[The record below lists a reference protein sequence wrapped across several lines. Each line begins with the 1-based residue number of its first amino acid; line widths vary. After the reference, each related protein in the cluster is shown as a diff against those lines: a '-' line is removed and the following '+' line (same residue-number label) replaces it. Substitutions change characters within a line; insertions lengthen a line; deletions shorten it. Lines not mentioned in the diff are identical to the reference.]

1 MSNIHT
7 HMGTHHSASEL
18 RISDRSNITNRFPL
32 TSGNSNCYFC
42 MSTATNSFSAWHSH
56 DISNSFPLDEHGL
69 TGYNC
74 LMNLLTH
81 LNPPQKDAVLH
92 GEGPLLILAGAGS
105 GKTRVITNRIAYLV
119 RERGVR
125 PWNILAVTFTNKAAR
140 EMAERVARL
149 LGGGDAPLISTF
161 HAACG
166 RILRRDIHHL
176 GFQSSF
182 AIYDDRDSDRLLKD
196 VIAEMDLDEKRFAVK
211 AVSARIDDFKNRGLF
226 PEDIGFIP
234 PGDVYNQK
242 VVEIY
247 AAYQERLKKC
257 NALDFGDMMT
267 QTVRLL
273 TRFPEVCRAYQER
286 FQWLLVDEYQD
297 TNPVQYNLIRLL
309 AGDRKNL
316 CVVGDDD
323 QSIYSWRGAD
333 IRNILEFEKDF
344 PGVKIIRL
352 EQNYR
357 STATILTAAGEVVK
371 QNFGRKGKI
380 LWTENQSGEKIH
392 YERAESDR
400 EESRFVV
407 REIGR
412 LRNIGVPLEEMAVFY
427 RTNAQ
432 SRLIEEALVGNA
444 LPYHIVGGVRFYS
457 RMEVKDILAYLRVL
471 DNPADEVSL
480 KRIINVPA
488 RGIGTSTVDKI
499 SAVAHRQGNSFYDAL
514 QDAARDGLLSGSPR
528 GKVAAFVAMLEVF
541 RENAAGSSLAEL
553 TRSVMQGSGYLERL
567 KNSRDEDDSER
578 LENLEQ
584 LLAAIEEFSEKNPE
598 AGLSEFLEQVS
609 LVSDLEQGEA
619 GQPSVTLM
627 TLHAA
632 KGLEFIAVFMI
643 GMEEKLFPHA
653 RSLDDLDGMEEERRL
668 CYVGM
673 TRARERLYLLNARR
687 RYLFGQEQCNPPS
700 RFLKDIPEEL
710 MAEGGGTDY
719 RRGETMHRPYV
730 HTQQERAVHQTAP
743 QAAAHNLSAIADT
756 FIDEI
761 ESVPEPSDENC
772 GVYPGMKVRHGKF
785 GVGTVRKVE
794 GEDEGQKVI
803 VWFNSVGPKKLMLRF
818 AGLERA

>member
-1 MSNIHT
+1 MAAYHT
-7 HMGTHHSASEL
+7 REEL
-18 RISDRSNITNRFPL
+18 HTTPLFSDQNLAAARAIL
-32 TSGNSNCYFC
+32 VL
-42 MSTATNSFSAWHSH
+42 
-56 DISNSFPLDEHGL
+56 SFPLDAGGM
-69 TGYNC
+69 TGYNKSMD
-74 LMNLLTH
+74 LIKH
-81 LNPPQKDAVLH
+81 LNPPQKEAVLH

-105 GKTRVITNRIAYLV
+105 GKTRVITNRVAYLI
-119 RERGVR
+119 RERNVR
-125 PWNILAVTFTNKAAR
+125 PWNIMAVTFTNKAAK
-140 EMAERVARL
+140 EMAERVGRL
-149 LGGGDAPLISTF
+149 LGGGDLPLISTF

-182 AIYDDRDSDRLLKD
+182 AIYDDRDSLRLLKD
-196 VIAEMDLDEKRFAVK
+196 VISDLDLDEKRFDAK
-211 AVSARIDDFKNRGLF
+211 AVSGRIDDFKNRGLF
-226 PEDIGFIP
+226 PEDIGSIP

-242 VVEIY
+242 IVEIY

-273 TRFPEVCRAYQER
+273 SRFPEVCSHYRER

-309 AGDRKNL
+309 AGERKNL

-357 STATILTAAGEVVK
+357 STSTILAAAGAVVK
-371 QNFGRKGKI
+371 QNFGRKGKT
-380 LWTENQSGEKIH
+380 LWTENPAGEKIR
-392 YERAESDR
+392 YERVESDR
-400 EESRFVV
+400 EESRFVC
-407 REIGR
+407 REIVR
-412 LRNIGVPLEEMAVFY
+412 LKNSDVPLEEMAVFY

-432 SRLIEEALVGNA
+432 SRLIEEALVGSA
-444 LPYHIVGGVRFYS
+444 VPYHIVGGVRFYS

-480 KRIINVPA
+480 KRIINVPP
-488 RGIGTSTVDKI
+488 RGIGNTTVDKI
-499 SAVAHRQGNSFYDAL
+499 SALAAQAEGTFFDAL
-514 QDAARDGLLSGSPR
+514 QDAAADGLLSTGPR
-528 GKVAAFVAMLEVF
+528 GKVGAFVAMLEGF
-541 RENAAGSSLAEL
+541 RENAADSSLAGL
-553 TRSVMQGSGYLERL
+553 ARSVMQGSGYLDRL
-567 KNSRDEDDSER
+567 KSSRDEDDAER

-584 LLAAIEEFSEKNPE
+584 LLAAIEEFSEKNPG
-598 AGLSEFLEQVS
+598 AGLCEFLGQVS
-609 LVSDLEQGEA
+609 LVSDLEQGEV

-632 KGLEFIAVFMI
+632 KGLEFKAVFMI
-643 GMEEKLFPHA
+643 GMEERLFPHA

-700 RFLKDIPEEL
+700 RFLKDIPGEL
-710 MAEGGGTDY
+710 LEDGGGNSGDTNNAPFATPY
-719 RRGETMHRPYV
+719 PSAAERGYFSGASRMRSDP
-730 HTQQERAVHQTAP
+730 AP
-743 QAAAHNLSAIADT
+743 LTRSESSAPSHNLSAIADA
-756 FIDEI
+756 FNDDI
-761 ESVPEPSDENC
+761 EVIPEPAEEQD
-772 GVYPGMKVRHGKF
+772 GVFIGMKVRHGKF
-785 GVGTVRKVE
+785 GVGTIRKME
-794 GEDEGQKVI
+794 GDGDGQKVV

>member
-1 MSNIHT
+1 
-7 HMGTHHSASEL
+7 
-18 RISDRSNITNRFPL
+18 
-32 TSGNSNCYFC
+32 
-42 MSTATNSFSAWHSH
+42 
-56 DISNSFPLDEHGL
+56 
-69 TGYNC
+69 
-74 LMNLLTH
+74 MNLLSH
-81 LNPPQKDAVLH
+81 LNPPQKEAVLH

-105 GKTRVITNRIAYLV
+105 GKTRVITNRIAYLI

-125 PWNILAVTFTNKAAR
+125 PWNIMAVTFTNKAAR
-140 EMAERVARL
+140 EMAERVDRL
-149 LGGGDAPLISTF
+149 LGGGDLPLISTF

-166 RILRRDIHHL
+166 RILRRDIHNL
-176 GFQSSF
+176 GFLSSF
-182 AIYDDRDSDRLLKD
+182 AIYDDRDSERLLKD
-196 VIAEMDLDEKRFAVK
+196 VIAEMNLDEKRFAVK
-211 AVSARIDDFKNRGLF
+211 AVSGRIDDFKNRGLF
-226 PEDIGFIP
+226 PEEIGP
-234 PGDVYNQK
+234 VSPGDVYNKK

-247 AAYQERLKKC
+247 AVYQERLKKC
-257 NALDFGDMMT
+257 NALDFGDMMI

-273 TRFPEVCRAYQER
+273 TKFPEVCNHYRER

-297 TNPVQYNLIRLL
+297 TNPVQYQLIRLL
-309 AGDRKNL
+309 AGERKNL

-333 IRNILEFEKDF
+333 IRNILEFEKDY
-344 PGVKIIRL
+344 PKVKIIRL

-357 STATILTAAGEVVK
+357 STATILAAAGEVVK
-371 QNFGRKGKI
+371 QNFGRKGKK
-380 LWTENQSGEKIH
+380 LWTENPPGELIR
-392 YERAESDR
+392 YERVESDR
-400 EESRFVV
+400 EEARFVS
-407 REIGR
+407 REIIR
-412 LRNIGVPLEEMAVFY
+412 LRNSGVPLEEMAVFY

-488 RGIGTSTVDKI
+488 RGIGNTTVDKI
-499 SAVAHRQGNSFYDAL
+499 SLRAYQQGGSFFDAML
-514 QDAARDGLLSGSPR
+514 DAGRDGLLAAGAR
-528 GKVAAFVAMLEVF
+528 GKVASFVGLLKRFSEISTD
-541 RENAAGSSLAEL
+541 SSLADL
-553 TRSVMQGSGYLERL
+553 ARLVMQESGYLDRL
-567 KNSRDEDDSER
+567 KNSRDDDDAER

-584 LLAAIEEFSEKNPE
+584 LLAAIEEFSERNPE

-609 LVSDLEQGEA
+609 LVSDLEQGET
-619 GQPSVTLM
+619 GKPSVTLM

-632 KGLEFIAVFMI
+632 KGLEFKAVFMI
-643 GMEEKLFPHA
+643 GMEERLFPHA

-710 MAEGGGTDY
+710 MGEGPMPRGTGDQY
-719 RRGETMHRPYV
+719 ERQPVKQVSGSSSPHRQYPDETLSHNL
-730 HTQQERAVHQTAP
+730 
-743 QAAAHNLSAIADT
+743 AAAAVFS
-756 FIDEI
+756 DEI
-761 ESVPEPSDENC
+761 ELVPEPEEDHN
-772 GVYPGMKVRHGKF
+772 GVYTGMKVRHGKF
-785 GVGTVRKVE
+785 GIGTIRKIE

-818 AGLERA
+818 AGLERV

>member
-1 MSNIHT
+1 MT
-7 HMGTHHSASEL
+7 SECFV
-18 RISDRSNITNRFPL
+18 RFPL
-32 TSGNSNCYFC
+32 DAIEAS
-42 MSTATNSFSAWHSH
+42 
-56 DISNSFPLDEHGL
+56 
-69 TGYNC
+69 GYNFM
-74 LMNLLTH
+74 MNLLTN
-81 LNPPQKDAVLH
+81 LNPPQKEAVLH
-92 GEGPLLILAGAGS
+92 GEGPMLILAGAGS
-105 GKTRVITNRIAYLV
+105 GKTRVITNRIAYLI

-125 PWNILAVTFTNKAAR
+125 PWNILAVTFTNKAAK

-149 LGGGDAPLISTF
+149 LGGGDVPQISTF

-182 AIYDDRDSDRLLKD
+182 AIYDDRDRDRLLKD
-196 VIAEMDLDEKRFAVK
+196 VIAGMDLDEKRFAVK
-211 AVSARIDDFKNRGLF
+211 AVSGRIDDFKNRGLF
-226 PEDIGFIP
+226 PEDIGSVP
-234 PGDVYNQK
+234 PGDVYTRK

-257 NALDFGDMMT
+257 NALDFGDMMI
-267 QTVRLL
+267 QVVRLL
-273 TRFPEVCRAYQER
+273 QRFPDVCREYQER

-309 AGDRKNL
+309 AGERKNL

-357 STATILTAAGEVVK
+357 STSTILAAAGAVVK
-371 QNFGRKGKI
+371 QNFGRKGKT
-380 LWTENQSGEKIH
+380 LWTENPVGEKIR
-392 YERAESDR
+392 YERVESDR
-400 EESRFVV
+400 EEAAFVS
-407 REIGR
+407 REINQ
-412 LRNIGVPLEEMAVFY
+412 LRSGGNPLDEIAVFY

-432 SRLIEEALVGNA
+432 SRLIEEALVGSA

-457 RMEVKDILAYLRVL
+457 RLEVKDILAYLRVL

-488 RGIGTSTVDKI
+488 RGIGTTTVDKI
-499 SAVAHRQGNSFYDAL
+499 SLRAFHHGGTFFDAL
-514 QDAARDGLLSGSPR
+514 QDATRDGLLSASPR
-528 GKVAAFVAMLEVF
+528 GKIAAFVALLDGF
-541 RENAAGSSLAEL
+541 RKTAASGSLAEL
-553 TRSVMQGSGYLERL
+553 TRSVMQGSGYLDRL
-567 KNSRDEDDSER
+567 KNSRDEDDAER

-598 AGLSEFLEQVS
+598 SGLSEFLEQVS
-609 LVSDLEQGEA
+609 LVSDLEQGEV

-632 KGLEFIAVFMI
+632 KGLEFKAVFMV
-643 GMEEKLFPHA
+643 GMEERLFPHV

-687 RYLFGQEQCNPPS
+687 RYLFGQEQHNQVS
-700 RFLKDIPEEL
+700 RFLKDIPAEL
-710 MAEGGGTDY
+710 LDDSGGSNNY
-719 RRGETMHRPYV
+719 RRGEAAPRPDFRYS
-730 HTQQERAVHQTAP
+730 QPADRAIQRVTP
-743 QAAAHNLSAIADT
+743 MEAATHNLASAVSYSD
-756 FIDEI
+756 DI
-761 ESVPEPSDENC
+761 ETIPEPSEEQD
-772 GVYPGMKVRHGKF
+772 GISIGMKVRHGKF
-785 GVGTVRKVE
+785 GVGTIRKIE
-794 GEDEGQKVI
+794 GEDEGQKVV
-803 VWFNSVGPKKLMLRF
+803 VWFNSVGPKKLLLRF

>member
-1 MSNIHT
+1 MQLLKLY
-7 HMGTHHSASEL
+7 E
-18 RISDRSNITNRFPL
+18 
-32 TSGNSNCYFC
+32 TSLIIV
-42 MSTATNSFSAWHSH
+42 A
-56 DISNSFPLDEHGL
+56 FPLDAGGM

-74 LMNLLTH
+74 RMDLLKN
-81 LNPPQKDAVLH
+81 LNPPQKEAVLH
-92 GEGPLLILAGAGS
+92 GEGPMLILAGAGS
-105 GKTRVITNRIAYLV
+105 GKTRVITNRIAYLI

-125 PWNILAVTFTNKAAR
+125 PWNIMAVTFTNKAAK
-140 EMAERVARL
+140 EMAERVGKL
-149 LGGGDAPLISTF
+149 LGGGDLPLIATF

-182 AIYDDRDSDRLLKD
+182 AIYDDRDSERLLKD

-211 AVSARIDDFKNRGLF
+211 AVSGRIDDFKNRGLF
-226 PEDIGFIP
+226 PEDIGPIP
-234 PGDVYNQK
+234 PGDVYNRK

-247 AAYQERLKKC
+247 TAYQERLKKC
-257 NALDFGDMMT
+257 NALDFGDMMI

-273 TRFPEVCRAYQER
+273 GRFPEVCNFYRDK

-297 TNPVQYNLIRLL
+297 TNPVQYQLIRLL
-309 AGDRKNL
+309 AGERKNL

-344 PGVKIIRL
+344 PGVRIIRL

-357 STATILTAAGEVVK
+357 STATILAAAGEVVK
-371 QNFGRKGKI
+371 QNFGRKGKT
-380 LWTENQSGEKIH
+380 LWTENPKGEPIR
-392 YERAESDR
+392 YERVESDR
-400 EESRFVV
+400 EEARFVS

-412 LRNIGVPLEEMAVFY
+412 LRNSGVPLEEMAVFY

-432 SRLIEEALVGNA
+432 SRLIEEALVGSA

-480 KRIINVPA
+480 KRIINVPT
-488 RGIGTSTVDKI
+488 RGIGTTTVDKI
-499 SAVAHRQGNSFYDAL
+499 SLQAARQGGSFFDAL
-514 QDAARDGLLSGSPR
+514 RDADQDGLLSAGPR
-528 GKVAAFVAMLEVF
+528 GKVASFVTLLEGF
-541 RENAAGSSLAEL
+541 REAAAGTTLAGL
-553 TRSVMQGSGYLERL
+553 ARTVMQESGYLDRL
-567 KNSRDEDDSER
+567 KSSRDEDDAER

-598 AGLSEFLEQVS
+598 AELSEFLEQVS
-609 LVSDLEQGEA
+609 LVSDLEQGEI

-632 KGLEFIAVFMI
+632 KGLEFKAVFMI
-643 GMEEKLFPHA
+643 GMEERLFPHV

-700 RFLKDIPEEL
+700 RFLKDIPGEL
-710 MAEGGGTDY
+710 LEDGRGGDAFSRRVEALPRPDLNYNPVTD
-719 RRGETMHRPYV
+719 RAPHRI
-730 HTQQERAVHQTAP
+730 AP
-743 QAAAHNLSAIADT
+743 SESTPHNLAAAAIYSDD
-756 FIDEI
+756 IEI
-761 ESVPEPSDENC
+761 VPEPPEEQD
-772 GVYPGMKVRHGKF
+772 GVYIGMRVRHGKF
-785 GVGTVRKVE
+785 GVGTVRKIE
-794 GEDEGQKVI
+794 GEGDGQKVV
-803 VWFNSVGPKKLMLRF
+803 VWFNSAGPKKLMLRF

>member
-1 MSNIHT
+1 M
-7 HMGTHHSASEL
+7 
-18 RISDRSNITNRFPL
+18 
-32 TSGNSNCYFC
+32 
-42 MSTATNSFSAWHSH
+42 
-56 DISNSFPLDEHGL
+56 
-69 TGYNC
+69 TGYNNR
-74 LMNLLTH
+74 MNLLKH
-81 LNPPQKDAVLH
+81 LNPPQKEAVLH

-105 GKTRVITNRIAYLV
+105 GKTRVITNRIAHLI

-125 PWNILAVTFTNKAAR
+125 PWNIMAVTFTNKAAK
-140 EMAERVARL
+140 EMAERVSKL
-149 LGGGDAPLISTF
+149 LSGGDVPLIATF

-182 AIYDDRDSDRLLKD
+182 AIYDDRDSERLLKD

-211 AVSARIDDFKNRGLF
+211 AVSGRIDDFKNRGLF
-226 PEDIGFIP
+226 PEDIGPIP
-234 PGDVYNQK
+234 PGDVYNRK

-247 AAYQERLKKC
+247 STYQNRLKTC
-257 NALDFGDMMT
+257 NALDFGDMMI

-273 TRFPEVCRAYQER
+273 TLFPEVANFYRER
-286 FQWLLVDEYQD
+286 FHWLLVDEYQD
-297 TNPVQYNLIRLL
+297 TNPVQYKLIRLL
-309 AGDRKNL
+309 AGERKNL

-344 PGVKIIRL
+344 PGVVIIRL

-357 STATILTAAGEVVK
+357 STSTILAAAGEVVK
-371 QNFGRKGKI
+371 QNYGRKGKT
-380 LWTENQSGEKIH
+380 LWTENPAGEKIR
-392 YERAESDR
+392 YERVESDR
-400 EESRFVV
+400 EEARFVS
-407 REIGR
+407 REIAR
-412 LRNIGVPLEEMAVFY
+412 LRNSSMPLEEIAVFY

-432 SRLIEEALVGNA
+432 SRLIEEALVGSA

-488 RGIGTSTVDKI
+488 RGIGNTTVDKI
-499 SAVAHRQGNSFYDAL
+499 SLQASRQGGSFFDAL
-514 QDAARDGLLSGSPR
+514 QDATRDGLLAAGAR
-528 GKVAAFVAMLEVF
+528 GKVAAFSGMLEHF
-541 RENAAGSSLAEL
+541 RNLANTSSLAGL
-553 TRSVMQGSGYLERL
+553 TRLVMQESGYLDRL
-567 KNSRDEDDSER
+567 KRSLNEEDVER

-609 LVSDLEQGEA
+609 LVSDLEQGEV

-632 KGLEFIAVFMI
+632 KGLEFRTVFMI
-643 GMEEKLFPHA
+643 GMEERLFPHV

-700 RFLKDIPEEL
+700 RFLKDIPGELLQEEGL
-710 MAEGGGTDY
+710 RLHSVTLPFADNNLHSVNPMFPERI
-719 RRGETMHRPYV
+719 RRNHTPHETL
-730 HTQQERAVHQTAP
+730 
-743 QAAAHNLSAIADT
+743 HNLASAAT
-756 FIDEI
+756 YCDEI
-761 ESVPEPSDENC
+761 EMVPEPPEEQD
-772 GVYPGMKVRHGKF
+772 GVYIGMKVRHGKF

-794 GEDEGQKVI
+794 GDGDGQKVI

-818 AGLERA
+818 AGLERV

>member
-1 MSNIHT
+1 M
-7 HMGTHHSASEL
+7 
-18 RISDRSNITNRFPL
+18 D
-32 TSGNSNCYFC
+32 
-42 MSTATNSFSAWHSH
+42 
-56 DISNSFPLDEHGL
+56 
-69 TGYNC
+69 
-74 LMNLLTH
+74 LLKH
-81 LNPPQKDAVLH
+81 LNPPQKEAVLH

-105 GKTRVITNRIAYLV
+105 GKTRVITNRIAYLI
-119 RERGVR
+119 REKGVS
-125 PWNILAVTFTNKAAR
+125 PWNIMAVTFTNKAAR
-140 EMAERVARL
+140 EMAERVNRL
-149 LGGGDAPLISTF
+149 LGGGDVPLIATF

-176 GFQSSF
+176 GFLPSY
-182 AIYDDRDSDRLLKD
+182 AIYDDRDSERLLKD

-211 AVSARIDDFKNRGLF
+211 AVSGRIDDFKNRGLF
-226 PEDIGFIP
+226 PEDIGQIP
-234 PGDVYNQK
+234 PGDVFNK
-242 VVEIY
+242 IVVDIY
-247 AAYQERLKKC
+247 ATYQERLKKC
-257 NALDFGDMMT
+257 NALDFGDMMI

-273 TRFPEVCRAYQER
+273 TRFPEVCRYYR
-286 FQWLLVDEYQD
+286 DKFQWLLVDEYQD
-297 TNPVQYNLIRLL
+297 TNPVQYHLIRLL
-309 AGDRKNL
+309 AGERKNL

-357 STATILTAAGEVVK
+357 STATILAAAGEVVK
-371 QNFGRKGKI
+371 QNFGRKGKT
-380 LWTENQSGEKIH
+380 LWTENPQGDAIR
-392 YERAESDR
+392 YERVESDR
-400 EESRFVV
+400 EEARFVC

-412 LRNIGVPLEEMAVFY
+412 LRNSGMPLEEMAVFY

-432 SRLIEEALVGNA
+432 SRLIEESLVGNA

-488 RGIGTSTVDKI
+488 RGIGNSTVDKI
-499 SAVAHRQGNSFYDAL
+499 SAAAARQGSSFFDAL
-514 QDAARDGLLSGSPR
+514 QDAARDGLLSASPR
-528 GKVAAFVAMLEVF
+528 GKVAVFIALLDGF
-541 RENAAGSSLAEL
+541 RETAADCSLAAL
-553 TRSVMQGSGYLERL
+553 ARTIMQGSGYLDRL
-567 KNSRDEDDSER
+567 KNSRDEDDAER

-609 LVSDLEQGEA
+609 LVSDLEQGET

-632 KGLEFIAVFMI
+632 KGLEFKTVFMI
-643 GMEEKLFPHA
+643 GMEERLFPHV

-700 RFLKDIPEEL
+700 RFIKDIPSELLEEGSSASPFATAYPTA
-710 MAEGGGTDY
+710 AE
-719 RRGETMHRPYV
+719 RGFSTAAGRMQTMPRTETP
-730 HTQQERAVHQTAP
+730 P
-743 QAAAHNLSAIADT
+743 SAHNLAGIAGA
-756 FIDEI
+756 FSDEI
-761 ESVPEPSDENC
+761 EIVPEPPEEQD
-772 GVYPGMKVRHGKF
+772 GVYVGMKVRHGKF
-785 GVGTVRKVE
+785 GVGTVRKIE

-803 VWFNSVGPKKLMLRF
+803 VWFNSVGPKKILLRF